1 MNDIKNINLGG
12 YPFAIDLEAYHAL
25 EDYLETIEDH
35 FSRSQG
41 RSEIVSDIESRIAE
55 IFKDRPKNLEV
66 VTMKD
71 VHGAIAIMGTPEEFG
86 ATSYDSEDY
95 DDIPKSEWVFGR
107 KLMRD
112 PDDQIVGGVCSGTA
126 AYFGIEDPI
135 WVRLIMAGLIFG
147 MGVGVGLYIVMWAIM
162 PEAKSASDR
171 LAMRG
176 EDINIENIG
185 KEMEKGIEN
194 FSESMH
200 RFGEKITE
208 FGDKMSGKK

>member
-12 YPFAIDLEAYHAL
+12 YPFAIDLEAYFAL
-25 EDYLETIEDH
+25 EDYLDTIENH

-41 RSEIVSDIESRIAE
+41 KSEIVSDIESRIAE

-66 VTMKD
+66 VSMKD
-71 VHGAIAIMGTPEEFG
+71 VHEAIAIMGTPEDFG
-86 ATSYDSEDY
+86 ATSYDSKDY
-95 DDIPKSEWVFGR
+95 DDIPESEWVFGR

-112 PDDQIVGGVCSGTA
+112 PEDKIIGGVCSGAA

-135 WVRLIMAGLIFG
+135 WVRLIMAALILG
-147 MGVGVGLYIVMWAIM
+147 MGVGFGLYIVLWFVM
-162 PEAKSASDR
+162 PEATTASDR

-185 KEMEKGIEN
+185 NEMEKGLES
-194 FSESMH
+194 FTESMH
-200 RFGEKITE
+200 RFGEKMTE
-208 FGDKMSGKK
+208 FGDKISRKK

>member
-12 YPFAIDLEAYHAL
+12 YPFAIDMEAYFSL
-25 EDYLETIEDH
+25 EDYLNTIENH

-41 RSEIVSDIESRIAE
+41 RAEIVSDIESRIAE

-71 VHGAIAIMGTPEEFG
+71 VHKAISIMGTPEEFG
-86 ATSYDSEDY
+86 ATSYDAEDY
-95 DDIPKSEWVFGR
+95 DDIPKTEWVFGK

-112 PDDQIVGGVCSGTA
+112 PDDQIVGGVCSGLA

-135 WVRLIMAGLIFG
+135 WMRAIIAMLIFG
-147 MGVGVGLYIVMWAIM
+147 MGVGVGLYIILWIIM

-185 KEMEKGIEN
+185 NEMERGFES
-194 FSESMH
+194 FTESMH
-200 RFGEKITE
+200 RFGEKMTE
-208 FGDKMSGKK
+208 FGDKFSGKK